1 MNAPTVRNALLALA
15 VLLIGAAPAGVVSI
29 KLPPA
34 TVPFKAGPGVALA
47 NANCLTCHSAAY
59 VYTQPRL
66 TKAQWTAEVT
76 KMKGAY
82 GAPIAPGDIA
92 ALAEYLVSQNG
103 KP

>member
-1 MNAPTVRNALLALA
+1 MSAPAIRNALLTLT

-34 TVPFKAGPGVALA
+34 IVPFKAGPGVALA

-59 VYTQPRL
+59 VYTQPRM
-66 TKAQWTAEVT
+66 TAAQWTAEVT
-76 KMKGAY
+76 KMKNAY
-82 GAPIAPGDIA
+82 GAPIAPTDIA
-92 ALAEYLVSQNG
+92 ALAAYLVTQDG